1 MKNGEHLVHYIL
13 AKPLHT
19 DVGSMGIPAFDQGKS
34 LVSWQPWLF
43 CSLYY
48 THGLVV
54 VGSAA
59 HWCLSLRCLLDWW
72 SVSEIC
78 ISWKYI
84 CDTIDLMETGTV
96 VKVEQCGY

>member
-34 LVSWQPWLF
+34 LVSWQPCLF
-43 CSLYY
+43 CSLYS

-59 HWCLSLRCLLDWW
+59 AHWYLSLRCVLD
-72 SVSEIC
+72 
-78 ISWKYI
+78 
-84 CDTIDLMETGTV
+84 
-96 VKVEQCGY
+96 